1 MKLIKSIQEL
11 KELLQVGSIFK
22 CSYHLYSDRLDKE
35 RIVEEIKSN
44 SVKFKTGAYLYFR
57 DKDIYSKIE
66 DNKLNLYFKKD
77 NKLLA
82 TFTLENLRKERVKRI
97 TTQKRKQ
104 SCEKYLL
111 SKYGE
116 NYISRIRKR
125 LIDSPSSTIS
135 MFFDEETLKIYD
147 HYKLANVI
155 KKYGI

>member
-1 MKLIKSIQEL
+1 MEIKNITQL

-22 CSYHLYSDRLDKE
+22 CSYHLYSYMLDKE

-44 SVKFKTGAYLYFR
+44 SVKFKTGACLYFR

-97 TTQKRKQ
+97 SIKKRKQ
-104 SCEKYLL
+104 TCESYLI

-116 NYISRIRKR
+116 NYISQIRKR

-135 MFFDEETLKIYD
+135 MFLMRKQCKYTGKQNFI
-147 HYKLANVI
+147 KL
-155 KKYGI
+155 